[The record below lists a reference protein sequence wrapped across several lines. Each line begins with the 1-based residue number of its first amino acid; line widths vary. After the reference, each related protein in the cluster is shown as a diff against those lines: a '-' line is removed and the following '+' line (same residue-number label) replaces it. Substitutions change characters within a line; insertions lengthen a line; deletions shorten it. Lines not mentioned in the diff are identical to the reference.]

1 MRRILIIILFGVIA
15 FVVIKVSTSGW
26 KFSKKSFSG
35 HGKNPEL
42 VEILKSH
49 VYKLA
54 HVIGDRS
61 VYKPDKLNEAANY
74 ITEQFSSYGYDVEFQ
89 TYTLMGQA
97 TRNII
102 ACKRGK
108 VPAVSLRNKDAG
120 KTNPDEVVIVGAH
133 YDTCF
138 NPGANDNASAVA
150 GLLELARLMFNKE
163 IDCTIKFIAFVNEEP
178 PFFKT
183 ENMGSCVYAKDAKER
198 GEKIKAVII
207 LEMIGYYSDEPK
219 SQKYPPLFGLF
230 YPSKANFIAV
240 VGNFSSKWLVKKTV
254 TAFEKGAEFPIE
266 SIVTFD
272 FVPGVDFSDHWSFW
286 REGYPA
292 IMVTDTAF
300 YRYSHYHTQ
309 LDTYEKLDYESM
321 AEVVKGLESVL
332 MEIGISF

>member
-1 MRRILIIILFGVIA
+1 MRRIFIIILFGVIA

-61 VYKPDKLNEAANY
+61 VYKPDKLNEAADY

-89 TYTLMGQA
+89 TYTLMGQT

-102 ACKRGK
+102 ACKKGK
-108 VPAVSLRNKDAG
+108 
-120 KTNPDEVVIVGAH
+120 PDEVVIVGAH

-150 GLLELARLMFNKE
+150 GLLELARLMSDKE
-163 IDCTIKFIAFVNEEP
+163 TDCAIKFIAFVNEEP

-183 ENMGSCVYAKDAKER
+183 ENMGSCVYAKDAKKR

-207 LEMIGYYSDEPK
+207 LEMIGSYSDEPK

-292 IMVTDTAF
+292 VMVTDTAF
-300 YRYSHYHTQ
+300 YRYSHYHTH

>member
-1 MRRILIIILFGVIA
+1 MRRIFIIILFGVIA

-61 VYKPDKLNEAANY
+61 VYKPDKLNEAADY

-89 TYTLMGQA
+89 TYTLMGQT

-102 ACKRGK
+102 ACKKGK
-108 VPAVSLRNKDAG
+108 
-120 KTNPDEVVIVGAH
+120 PDEVVIVGAH

-150 GLLELARLMFNKE
+150 GLLELARLMSDKE
-163 IDCTIKFIAFVNEEP
+163 TDCAIKFIAFVNEEP

-183 ENMGSCVYAKDAKER
+183 ENM
-198 GEKIKAVII
+198 
-207 LEMIGYYSDEPK
+207 
-219 SQKYPPLFGLF
+219 
-230 YPSKANFIAV
+230 
-240 VGNFSSKWLVKKTV
+240 
-254 TAFEKGAEFPIE
+254 
-266 SIVTFD
+266 
-272 FVPGVDFSDHWSFW
+272 
-286 REGYPA
+286 
-292 IMVTDTAF
+292 
-300 YRYSHYHTQ
+300 
-309 LDTYEKLDYESM
+309 
-321 AEVVKGLESVL
+321 
-332 MEIGISF
+332 

>member
-15 FVVIKVSTSGW
+15 FVVIKISDSGW
-26 KFSKKSFSG
+26 RPSKKSFTG
-35 HGKNPEL
+35 RGRNPEL
-42 VEILKSH
+42 AKMLKSH
-49 VYKLA
+49 VYRLA

-61 VYKPDKLNEAANY
+61 VYKPDKLNEAADY

-89 TYTLMGQA
+89 TYALMAQ
-97 TRNII
+97 TVKNII
-102 ACKRGK
+102 ACKKAK
-108 VPAVSLRNKDAG
+108 VPAVSLQSKDAG
-120 KTNPDEVVIVGAH
+120 GGKPDEVVIVGAH

-138 NPGANDNASAVA
+138 NPGADDNASAVA
-150 GLLELARLMFNKE
+150 GLLELARLMSDKE
-163 IDCTIKFIAFVNEEP
+163 TDYTIKFIAFVNEEP

-183 ENMGSCVYAKDAKER
+183 ENMGSCVYAKDAKKR

-230 YPSKANFIAV
+230 YPDKANFIAV

-254 TAFEKGAEFPIE
+254 TAFEKRTEFPIE
-266 SIVTFD
+266 SITTFS

-286 REGYPA
+286 KEGYPA
-292 IMVTDTAF
+292 VMITDTAF
-300 YRYSHYHTQ
+300 YRYSHYHTY

-332 MEIGISF
+332 IELGK